1 MKTSGRAVRQTKGY
15 KAAVI
20 AALACICVLAT
31 LVCMAVG
38 SVAYTIPEVF
48 QTLIDREADARLIV
62 WNVRVPRIL
71 CGGMVGIC
79 LSLSGCILQGV
90 MRNHL
95 ASPSTIG
102 VTSGASFVGYLTLV
116 AFPQYYYVLPAA
128 AILGSFATTMV
139 IYALAYEK
147 GVSPVKMILSG
158 MAVSAMFGAFN
169 DIIRTFFAEELAHAS
184 GFMVGSL
191 NGIVWK
197 DFRMIVPYMLA
208 GIFVCFLLPSRMNIL
223 MLGDEMAN
231 SLGLRT

>member
-1 MKTSGRAVRQTKGY
+1 MKTSGTAVRQTKGY

-31 LVCMAVG
+31 LGCMAVG
-38 SVAYTIPEVF
+38 SVSYTIPEVF
-48 QTLIDREADARLIV
+48 QALIDREADARLIV

-116 AFPQYYYVLPAA
+116 AFPQYYHVLPAA
-128 AILGSFATTMV
+128 AILGSFATTMA

-169 DIIRTFFAEELAHAS
+169 DIIRTFFAEELGHAS

-197 DFRMIVPYMLA
+197 DFRMILPYMLA
-208 GIFVCFLLPSRMNIL
+208 GISSAFCCPP
-223 MLGDEMAN
+223 G
-231 SLGLRT
+231 